1 MESVDKLDKRIRN
14 IALLMIIIAIILIS
28 VWLITLLNSSNNT
41 SPLIMSLGLALLL
54 AGILLV
60 TRIQYLIWMKKRI

>member
-41 SPLIMSLGLALLL
+41 SPLILSLGLALLL

-60 TRIQYLIWMKKRI
+60 TRIQYLIWMKRRI